1 MKHIRIVLF
10 LCASVSGLLY
20 SAANENIV
28 DQYRS
33 EIQDILTDTQ
43 LSSLQQQGRLRQLR
57 RNIFDRAETH
67 QPHSATYQGLMQLA
81 REIQGLPAIRRAQRS
96 WSLTSPQTQQTLGQ
110 TPSFSFQKELPRK
123 KDNGKNNNQ
132 ENKPQGI

>member
-28 DQYRS
+28 DRYRS

-96 WSLTSPQTQQTLGQ
+96 WSLTSPQT
-110 TPSFSFQKELPRK
+110 PSFSFQKELPRK